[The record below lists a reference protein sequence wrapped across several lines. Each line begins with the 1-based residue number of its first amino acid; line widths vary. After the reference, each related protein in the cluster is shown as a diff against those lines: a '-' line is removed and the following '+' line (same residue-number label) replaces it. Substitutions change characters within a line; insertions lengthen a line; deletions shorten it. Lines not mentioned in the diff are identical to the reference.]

1 MFFFSGGENPLNDML
16 FITNAFRTSRVE
28 DDCAQFFFAQ
38 YISRENDKGKV
49 KLLNIGRT
57 LPFSFNSMKRPAIFP

>member
-28 DDCAQFFFAQ
+28 DDCAQFFFSQ
-38 YISRENDKGKV
+38 SLSRENDQGKGKI
-49 KLLNIGRT
+49 LNSGGN
-57 LPFSFNSMKRPAIFP
+57 LSFNFYREKHPDTVP